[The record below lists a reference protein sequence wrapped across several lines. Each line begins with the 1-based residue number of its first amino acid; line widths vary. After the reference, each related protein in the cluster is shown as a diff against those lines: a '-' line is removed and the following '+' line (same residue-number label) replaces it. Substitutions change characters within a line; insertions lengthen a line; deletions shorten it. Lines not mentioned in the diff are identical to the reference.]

1 MTLDEAIGHCEEKSC
16 ISKCG
21 MEHKQLGEW
30 LKELRASRPSE
41 PKEQIAEAR
50 SALAKLGGAMLMEEV
65 DDLIMDLEKAGILL
79 IPIVK

>member
-1 MTLDEAIGHCEEKSC
+1 MTKKGAKYLFYAI
-16 ISKCG
+16 
-21 MEHKQLGEW
+21 
-30 LKELRASRPSE
+30 KELQRPTE